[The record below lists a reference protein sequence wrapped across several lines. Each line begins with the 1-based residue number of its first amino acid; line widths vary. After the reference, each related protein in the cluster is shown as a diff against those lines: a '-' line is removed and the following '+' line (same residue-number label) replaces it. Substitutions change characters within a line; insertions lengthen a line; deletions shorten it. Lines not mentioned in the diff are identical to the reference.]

1 MQLALV
7 ACLVALLLPAC
18 ATSPEKQP
26 EGQYDLSAREH
37 LYKVANWSF
46 EGRMALTGK
55 KDSWSANIVWKH
67 SPESDQIKLSG
78 PLGQGATL
86 IELSGNHVV
95 VNRGGGDVQQSDNP
109 EVFVSQQL
117 GLFVPI
123 QALRY
128 WVVGLPQPDVK
139 NIPLE
144 NGFSQMQWLV
154 QYLQMQAV
162 KADAMPRKM
171 SVGNDQV
178 KLKLFIDEWILNSEN
193 AR

>member
-1 MQLALV
+1 MRLAIV
-7 ACLVALLLPAC
+7 ACLVALLLAAC
-18 ATSPEKQP
+18 AASSEKPESQF
-26 EGQYDLSAREH
+26 DLSAREH

-46 EGRMALTGK
+46 DGRMALTGK
-55 KDSWSANIVWKH
+55 NDSWSANIAWKH
-67 SPESDQIKLSG
+67 SPGSDQIKLSG

-95 VNRGGGDVQQSDNP
+95 VNRGSGDVQQSDNP

-139 NIPLE
+139 NIPIE
-144 NGFSQMQWLV
+144 NGFSQVQWLV

-162 KADAMPRKM
+162 KADVMPRKM
-171 SVGNDQV
+171 SVGNNQV
-178 KLKLFIDEWILNSEN
+178 KLKLFIDEWILNSED

>member
-1 MQLALV
+1 MRLAIV
-7 ACLVALLLPAC
+7 ACFVALLLAAC
-18 ATSPEKQP
+18 ATSPEKP

-37 LYKVANWSF
+37 LYKVTNWSF
-46 EGRMALTGK
+46 DGRMALTGK
-55 KDSWSANIVWKH
+55 KDSWSANIAWKH

-86 IELSGNHVV
+86 IELSGSHVV
-95 VNRGGGDVQQSDNP
+95 VNRGGGDVQQSGNP

-139 NIPLE
+139 NIPVE

-162 KADAMPRKM
+162 KDDAMPRKM
-171 SVGNDQV
+171 SVGNGQV